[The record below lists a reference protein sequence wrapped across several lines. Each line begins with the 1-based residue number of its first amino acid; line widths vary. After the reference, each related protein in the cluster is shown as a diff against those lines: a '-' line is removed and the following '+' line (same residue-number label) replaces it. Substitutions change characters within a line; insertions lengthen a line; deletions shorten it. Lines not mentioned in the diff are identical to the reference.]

1 MGPRIAAVTTTR
13 NPIIEFVRDTTIR
26 LVPEMALVKVFTQTG
41 KDPHRGL

>member
-1 MGPRIAAVTTTR
+1 MTTTR
-13 NPIIEFVRDTTIR
+13 NPLIGLLRNTAIR